1 MHSLNVT
8 CKKYNQTNVYD
19 PLFISFNNTIYHSR
33 FGWLS
38 VFNICWFHI
47 SNLIKSYKIKTKIF
61 HVVFSND
68 QAHRHLTLYIF
79 LMIKIYTLNLYASL
93 DIGFIFLL
101 WEKFVM
107 SGACDEAVQNLKIWY
122 VLFSN
127 NNAVVPHRPK
137 SLGPSPR
144 YRTSMWRG

>member
-1 MHSLNVT
+1 MLLVRNMI
-8 CKKYNQTNVYD
+8 KQM
-19 PLFISFNNTIYHSR
+19 FIIHCLLVSTTSFITLDLAD
-33 FGWLS
+33 LS
-38 VFNICWFHI
+38 VFKICWFPI

-101 WEKFVM
+101 
-107 SGACDEAVQNLKIWY
+107 
-122 VLFSN
+122 
-127 NNAVVPHRPK
+127 
-137 SLGPSPR
+137 
-144 YRTSMWRG
+144 